1 MPVLRKIAR
10 GVQDIRTHAGMS
22 SEKKKPRQT
31 CLRIACLEME
41 KFRRGQERQCA
52 MRRVES
58 IDSRCGE
65 ISAEQAVLMQTVAQN
80 VKCRPAAVTPN
91 PVPGRDSREPS
102 ISSPGEGFK
111 IRY

>member
-1 MPVLRKIAR
+1 MPVLRKIPR
-10 GVQDIRTHAGMS
+10 GVNNIRTHAGMS
-22 SEKKKPRQT
+22 GEKRMPHQAY
-31 CLRIACLEME
+31 LRIACLEME
-41 KFRRGQERQCA
+41 KFRRGQERQSA

-80 VKCRPAAVTPN
+80 VKGRPAAVTPN

-102 ISSPGEGFK
+102 ISPPGEGFK

>member
-1 MPVLRKIAR
+1 MPGPRKIAR
-10 GVQDIRTHAGMS
+10 GVQDIRTHVGMS
-22 SEKKKPRQT
+22 SEKKMPHQAY
-31 CLRIACLEME
+31 LRIACLEME

-65 ISAEQAVLMQTVAQN
+65 ISEEQAMLMSSLGEAGLGQSRKA
-80 VKCRPAAVTPN
+80 PAAPKAQEDQSGPVTT
-91 PVPGRDSREPS
+91 DTS
-102 ISSPGEGFK
+102 GFK